1 MYGYD
6 DQNLLNKQALYF
18 GVGTRLAPER
28 SKASIVSA
36 AAS

>member
-1 MYGYD
+1 MCGYD
-6 DQNLLNKQALYF
+6 DQNLLNKQVLYCV
-18 GVGTRLAPER
+18 VGTVLAPER